1 MMDYLEHKLGGGR
14 VKPQKQF
21 LQNDR
26 KVLEFY
32 VQSDNPYIIHYYL
45 ADDTI
50 DIREVNFPNNGRDP
64 FPKML
69 KRLPFFNFR

>member
-1 MMDYLEHKLGGGR
+1 MQSDPLQCPLDNFQDKTVNKFVPKKDPFMMDYLEHKLGGGR

-32 VQSDNPYIIHYYL
+32 V
-45 ADDTI
+45 
-50 DIREVNFPNNGRDP
+50 
-64 FPKML
+64 
-69 KRLPFFNFR
+69 